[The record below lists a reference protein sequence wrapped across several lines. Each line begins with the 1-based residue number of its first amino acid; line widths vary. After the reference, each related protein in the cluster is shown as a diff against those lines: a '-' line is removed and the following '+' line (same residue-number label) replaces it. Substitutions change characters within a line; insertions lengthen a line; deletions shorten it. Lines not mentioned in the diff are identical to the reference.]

1 MAPKKELNMER
12 HFAEELKT
20 LKQKLFQMGLLV
32 EGAIQKSIE
41 ALLTRSSDLA
51 EAVFKDE
58 AMINQLEIEIDEKGH
73 ALFALA
79 QPVAGDLRLLT
90 MILKINTDLER
101 MGDHAVNIAEKG
113 KALQAE
119 TFLKIEFPLNSMA
132 EAVQRMVR
140 DALDCFMNENVDL
153 ARKVLQSDDKI
164 DDLNDKLYEEMAGL
178 MEKDPSVVRR
188 ALHFIMIGRNLER
201 IADLA
206 NNIAEDTIYLKQG
219 KEVRHHFEAA

>member
-1 MAPKKELNMER
+1 MER

-32 EGAIQKSIE
+32 EGMIEKAFE
-41 ALLTRSSDLA
+41 ALSERSEDRVK
-51 EAVFKDE
+51 AVFDDE
-58 AMINQLEIEIDEKGH
+58 KTINALEIEIDEKGH
-73 ALFALA
+73 ALFALV
-79 QPVAGDLRLLT
+79 QPMAGDLRLLT

-101 MGDHAVNIAEKG
+101 MGDHAVNIAEKSQYLFTQPPLVLNIPLTEM
-113 KALQAE
+113 AQA
-119 TFLKIEFPLNSMA
+119 TQK
-132 EAVQRMVR
+132 MVR

-164 DDLNDKLYEEMAGL
+164 DDYNDKVYEDVASL
-178 MEKDPSVVRR
+178 MEKDPSAVRR
-188 ALHFIMIGRNLER
+188 GLSYMMISRNLER

-206 NNIAEDTIYLKQG
+206 NNVAEDTIYLKQG